1 MNADSQGER
10 GLQANIRLE
19 GTFNGGLKI
28 TGSQI

>member
-1 MNADSQGER
+1 MHRLPRAR
-10 GLQANIRLE
+10 GLQGNIRLE